1 MRIAR
6 AMARPAASEI
16 HQTVRPA
23 ALAKPRTDFS
33 NDDHIVSE
41 AWRYRSSPGAR
52 PLPDRGPTPVGGVD
66 QKRPLAATGLRP
78 RDVPGVATIAT
89 NSDAIGEDA
98 IALLERAGYRL
109 EVFQSGDTFLAAE
122 HSVASDCIL
131 IDMDVSGADGL
142 NLLKA
147 LRSRACMPPVVML
160 SSASDVREAV
170 TAMKLGA
177 VDFLTK
183 PSLPTMLLEVIGQ
196 AVNAGPIR
204 KAAGLDRDA
213 TAKVASLPDRQRQVF
228 EGVVQGKSNKIIAY
242 ELDISIRTV
251 EAYRAQ
257 SLARLNV
264 RGTADAVR
272 LAMAAGVL

>member
-1 MRIAR
+1 M
-6 AMARPAASEI
+6 
-16 HQTVRPA
+16 H
-23 ALAKPRTDFS
+23 
-33 NDDHIVSE
+33 
-41 AWRYRSSPGAR
+41 
-52 PLPDRGPTPVGGVD
+52 
-66 QKRPLAATGLRP
+66 PLAATGLRT

-98 IALLERAGYRL
+98 IALLERAGYRI
-109 EVFQSGDTFLAAE
+109 VAFQCGDTFLDTE

-131 IDMDVSGADGL
+131 IDMDVSGADSL

-147 LRSRACMPPVVML
+147 LRSRASMPPVVML
-160 SSASDVREAV
+160 SSASDVRQAV

-177 VDFLTK
+177 VDFVTK
-183 PSLPTMLLEVIGQ
+183 PSPPTMLLQVIGQ
-196 AVNAGPIR
+196 AINAGPIR
-204 KAAGLDRDA
+204 KAAALDRDA

-228 EGVVQGKSNKIIAY
+228 QRVVQGKSNKVIAY